1 MAVTIQRIATECG
14 GELHLRQGDAD
25 IEISHIAIN
34 GADARPDGIFAAVA
48 GTRSHGAKFA
58 GTSPA
63 AAIVTDKAGY
73 EILKTAGET
82 RPVLVFDDLRA
93 HLGPVSSLICGHPSK
108 DMTVIGITGTS
119 GKTTTSYM
127 VEAGLTA
134 AGAVVG
140 LIGTTGTRI
149 AGTPV
154 PTSLTTPEAP
164 TLQELFVQMRDKGVT
179 HVVMEVSSHAIALG
193 RVGGVDFDVA
203 LFTNLSQDHLDFH
216 PTMEDYFQTKAR
228 LFKEDS
234 PLHAETAVVCIDDAW
249 GQRLATMLPHPF
261 TVSTEAASEH
271 DASLQPDVWAGP
283 SSVMDNGV
291 QTAELYGFGANE
303 MTLHIPMP
311 GRFNVANAM
320 LAMGLLVKTGM
331 KAEDAIEGLS
341 TVTVPG
347 RLERIDCGQDYM
359 AVVDYAHKPG
369 AIAAVLDTLR
379 AHVRGRIAIVVGAG
393 GDRDHSKRPIM
404 GREAALRSDL
414 VIVTDDNP
422 RSEDPASIRQQV
434 VAGAQEVADH
444 ASVDRADEP
453 HNKVKTE
460 GSEHRPTIRE
470 IGDRREA
477 IRAAIQ
483 WAQPGDAVIV
493 AGKGHETGQ
502 LIGDTTHPFDDRVET
517 RRSIDDKLNSSV
529 EK

>member
-216 PTMEDYFQTKAR
+216 PTMEDYFYTKAK
-228 LFKEDS
+228 LFVPGS
-234 PLHAETAVVCIDDAW
+234 PVRAKKSIICIDDSW
-249 GQRLATMLPHPF
+249 GVDLTRLAGPAAT
-261 TVSTEAASEH
+261 TVSTKGAPATFMATDLKS
-271 DASLQPDVWAGP
+271 DPDGTSRFLVNYKQKKQK
-283 SSVMDNGV
+283 V
-291 QTAELYGFGANE
+291 LI
-303 MTLHIPMP
+303 HIP
-311 GRFNVANAM
+311 GVFNVANAT
-320 LAMGLLVKTGM
+320 LAIAAAAAVGVDVRAFT
-331 KAEDAIEGLS
+331 EGLKDIQ
-341 TVTVPG
+341 VPG
-347 RLERIDCGQDYM
+347 RMQSIANESDIL
-359 AVVDYAHKPG
+359 AVVDYAHKPAALEA
-369 AIAAVLDTLR
+369 AIKAVKDE
-379 AHVRGRIAIVVGAG
+379 VKGRVIAVFGAG
-393 GDRDHSKRPIM
+393 GDRDHGKRPMM
-404 GREAALRSDL
+404 GAAAAAGADT
-414 VIVTDDNP
+414 VIITDDNP
-422 RSEDPASIRQQV
+422 RSEEPA
-434 VAGAQEVADH
+434 
-444 ASVDRADEP
+444 
-453 HNKVKTE
+453 
-460 GSEHRPTIRE
+460 TIRKAIEDGAKEYIAGHPGRRGVE
-470 IGDRREA
+470 IVNCGDRGEA
-477 IRAAIQ
+477 IRLGVSK
-483 WAQPGDAVIV
+483 AQPGDAIIV
-493 AGKGHETGQ
+493 AGKGHEHGQ
-502 LIGDTTHPFDDRVET
+502 LVGDTVKEFDDSKVLASDLRDAAADNA
-517 RRSIDDKLNSSV
+517 DDDAGDSPPGNQ
-529 EK
+529 